1 MKKLVV
7 VLFFG
12 LLFSN
17 CQKENLDP
25 GNLYLKILASKMAAT
40 DFKRID
46 QTSLQSFFIHE
57 GRQVL
62 VRARMGEA
70 ELVVLFDRQNR
81 IESGKILKVGLDSLT
96 RPATAQ
102 VYSLDGGMTENYVI
116 ENGVARKDQVV
127 RSSSMP
133 DDQCDDCTIPEFI
146 TVTSYA
152 SGTSE
157 QFSYYSL
164 YWILGGSSPQDAY
177 LPLYTDS
184 GAGGD
189 AISVDMIESTDKE
202 KIDVQKFIDCFG
214 QVSGELATY
223 TITIAADLPVDRNSC
238 VFFDWKDRFPGHAY
252 VELSKSNPYSTVRQ
266 TFGFYPSVS
275 FKVLTG
281 HDIYSKVVNDGGHEY
296 QARYTI
302 SVSAAQFQAAVNK
315 LVTESTHP
323 YNVSYYNCVNFAV
336 NVFNAGG
343 GTLSVPQYSIPGFG
357 VPGGSSS
364 PQGLY
369 EQIRGL
375 QLQGV
380 PMAYTTQQKEFMN
393 PSNGPCQ

>member
-1 MKKLVV
+1 MKKIMVAV
-7 VLFFG
+7 FFG

-17 CQKENLDP
+17 CQKEVADP
-25 GNLYLKILASKMAAT
+25 NKDRLQIIASKMAAA
-40 DFKRID
+40 DFQRID
-46 QTSLQSFFIHE
+46 RQSIQSFSINE
-57 GRQVL
+57 DRQVL
-62 VRARMGEA
+62 FRARMGEA

-81 IESGKILKVGLDSLT
+81 IISGKILEVGMDSIS
-96 RPATAQ
+96 RPASAQ
-102 VYSLDGGMTENYVI
+102 VYSLDGGVTETYVI
-116 ENGVARKDQVV
+116 ENGIARKEQVV
-127 RSSSMP
+127 RPSSMP
-133 DDQCDDCTIPEFI
+133 EDECDDCTIPEFI

-177 LPLYTDS
+177 LPLYSDS

-189 AISVDMIESTDKE
+189 AITVDLTESTDKE

-214 QVSGELATY
+214 QVSGDLATY

-281 HDIYSKVVNDGGHEY
+281 HDIDSKIVNDGGHEY

-302 SVSAAQFQAAVNK
+302 SVSASQFQAAVNK
-315 LVTESTHP
+315 LITESTHP

-336 NVFNAGG
+336 DVFNAGG
-343 GTLSVPQYSIPGFG
+343 GNLSVPQYSIPGFG

-375 QLQGV
+375 QLQGN